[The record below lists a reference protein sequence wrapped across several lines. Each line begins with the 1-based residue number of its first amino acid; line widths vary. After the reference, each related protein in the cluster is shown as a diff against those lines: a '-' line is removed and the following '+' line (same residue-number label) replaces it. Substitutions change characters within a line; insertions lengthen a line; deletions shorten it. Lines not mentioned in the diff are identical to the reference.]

1 MAVFTLSVVDQVFDK
16 KSAEANYL
24 CKLLQ
29 LAAASIQNSQG
40 TQTSGSLV
48 MTVPSG
54 TGSGVVGTWQYN
66 SSASRP

>member
-1 MAVFTLSVVDQVFDK
+1 MAVFTLTVLDQSFDK

-40 TQTSGSLV
+40 SQTSGSLV
-48 MTVPSG
+48 TTVPGG
-54 TGSGVVGTWQYN
+54 TKSGVVGSWTYTA
-66 SSASRP
+66 SASHP